1 MLESIL
7 HLVLI
12 LILGRAP
19 EGAVSR
25 DGFFLTALPAI
36 VQPRD
41 GDGELPADGSPHLR
55 ATCYIQHIS
64 ESSVCPSHHA
74 PGICCQNSESEHKGS
89 RPIYQ
94 LRASTISLWKEKPTG
109 KFVSEKNKK
118 REKKFLFQNNLH
130 CPKIIGIV
138 ISIMMMAGLQR
149 GRGHFPSQQKWL
161 SLAGDAF
168 QPWTARL

>member
-7 HLVLI
+7 HLALI
-12 LILGRAP
+12 LILGGAP

-41 GDGELPADGSPHLR
+41 GDGELPPGGSPHPR
-55 ATCYIQHIS
+55 AMCYNQHGS

-74 PGICCQNSESEHKGS
+74 PGICCQNSGSERKGS

-94 LRASTISLWKEKPTG
+94 LRASTISLWKEKPPG

-138 ISIMMMAGLQR
+138 ISIMLMPGLQR
-149 GRGHFPSQQKWL
+149 CKGAFSFSAEMAVSCGR
-161 SLAGDAF
+161 AF

>member
-1 MLESIL
+1 MSEVNEKITSKLSGSGKRDMLIA
-7 HLVLI
+7 LVQL
-12 LILGRAP
+12 
-19 EGAVSR
+19 
-25 DGFFLTALPAI
+25 ALPAI

-94 LRASTISLWKEKPTG
+94 LRASTISL
-109 KFVSEKNKK
+109 
-118 REKKFLFQNNLH
+118 
-130 CPKIIGIV
+130 
-138 ISIMMMAGLQR
+138 
-149 GRGHFPSQQKWL
+149 
-161 SLAGDAF
+161 
-168 QPWTARL
+168 